1 MKHQVY
7 LLDNTSET
15 DYSNI
20 DADNIVLL
28 VDNSISISD
37 DTQVSLDGKV
47 DKVSGSSLIA
57 DTSITRLAN
66 TSGENTGDQDLSG
79 KLDKNT
85 TITPSTKTKITYDA
99 DGLVTEGDDATTE
112 DINDSTDRR
121 YLTDTQKTE
130 ATRNATTSQNGL
142 ISSTDWN
149 TFNDKQGA
157 GNYEPAFTKNT
168 AFNKDFGTTAGTIPQ
183 GNEVLRTSDALTEV
197 TDTNKLITVED
208 YGGLIYISQWNPTT
222 NTPTLADADATK
234 FREAYISLN
243 DFTRFGIDWEKGD
256 YLVYDI
262 NGDIFREENPLK
274 NIVSTVGFSN
284 NYDDLDNFPTF
295 KTVEN
300 LSILGTGN
308 IDLTKTMVGLGNVDN
323 TSDLN
328 KPVSTDTQTALNLKA
343 NKASPTFTGDV
354 TSGGNIEAPAIK
366 LTSGAA
372 DGYFLKT
379 DADGNATWTPISA
392 SQVYKGT
399 WNADTNTPTLADNT
413 GVQGNF
419 YRVTTPGTS
428 DLGSGNKTF
437 EINDDVSHNGTI
449 WERIPAV
456 GYTLQTATSTVLGGV
471 KIGNGVSISNSVI
484 SVSTDY
490 EPTKGLDDNY
500 VTDAEAVVIGNTS
513 GTNTGDEDTSS
524 IQNKRP
530 LKTIES
536 LSLEGNGD
544 IDLTKAMV
552 ALGSADNTSD
562 ADKPIS
568 SATQTALNNKVDKVT
583 GSSLIQD
590 TSITRLADTSG
601 TNTGDNATNSQYSGL
616 VSDTG
621 TPAILSNGST
631 PTLNSGI
638 TASEIRTLIGAG
650 TSSTDTDTQLSTE
663 QVQDIMGSTWIDGKN
678 TIVVYDDVNGTL
690 KIDAIDQR
698 SDEEIRDVS
707 SAQWI
712 DGTNTTV
719 VKDDAGNTIKIN
731 SVDTNTQYS
740 TGSGLISSG
749 TIFSHAD
756 TSSQAS
762 STNSGRTYIQDIVL
776 DTYGHITGIDTATET
791 VDFSSVIPIFSTVLP
806 NPIGQVYR
814 SPVDTSVRE
823 LGNIIKS
830 SIDSFYY
837 HTTTFVDSGGT
848 QSIRLLKSS
857 DLVTWTDEGIIVADS
872 EDPYLVESGGEY
884 FLYVEDKE
892 PTTFRNIKLYKSDDL
907 STWTDE
913 GVVLDYNDDTWE
925 SQDVSSPTVI
935 IEEGTWYMYYEGRS
949 GTQDGAI
956 GLATS
961 SNGIDW
967 TKSNRN
973 PIFTGTNLNSDLQW
987 ADHLVPDD
995 IIKSEGLFY
1004 MTAHAKVTEDNEW
1017 FCAVLVSN
1025 DLENWVDMLGTW
1037 SNKVNYTDE
1046 SGYGLMIFKSSEY
1059 GLLASFI
1066 NEGDGEDQRSIIM
1079 GSFGVSPN
1087 YDLKEKV
1094 IKAKRVE
1101 ATTFI
1106 GNGSQITNVDAAT
1119 LDSLDSNDFV
1129 RSTGN
1134 TSQNVNGNKTFL
1146 NKALLPNQS
1155 GTKGAGIGS
1164 NSSSFYSFYQSNGTT
1179 RKGYIGFPITTNSD
1193 LSIENDASNKSL
1205 TLRQNGNLDYNG
1217 DVIADNFFE
1226 GSDKRLKTNIKKI
1239 SKSVYSYELKTQPGI
1254 TVYGTIAQ
1262 EIEKTNPEVVKKPD
1276 DGGMM
1281 SVNYNSFLSLKLAE
1295 QENKT
1300 DDLQKQ
1306 IDELKE
1312 LIKNK

>member
-1 MKHQVY
+1 MKNKVY
-7 LLDNTSET
+7 ILDNTSET

-47 DKVSGSSLIA
+47 DKVTGSSLIA

-66 TSGENTGDQDLSG
+66 TSGTNTGDQDLSG

-99 DGLVTEGDDATTE
+99 DGLVTEGKDATTD

-142 ISSTDWN
+142 ISPTDWN
-149 TFNDKQGA
+149 TFNDKQDS

-168 AFNKDFGTTAGTIPQ
+168 AFNKNFGTTSGTIPQ
-183 GNEVLRTSDALTEV
+183 GNEVLRTSDALTTV
-197 TDTNKLITVED
+197 TENNKLITVED

-262 NGDIFREENPLK
+262 NGDIFKEKNPLL

-300 LSILGTGN
+300 LNILGTGN

-354 TSGGNIEAPAIK
+354 TSGGNIEAPTIK

-399 WNADTNTPTLADNT
+399 WNADTNTPTLADST

-524 IQNKRP
+524 IQTKRP
-530 LKTIES
+530 LKTIEG
-536 LSLEGNGD
+536 LPLEGNGD

-601 TNTGDNATNSQYSGL
+601 TNTGDQDLSPYSTATGVEDNAD
-616 VSDTG
+616 V
-621 TPAILSNGST
+621 
-631 PTLNSGI
+631 
-638 TASEIRTLIGAG
+638 
-650 TSSTDTDTQLSTE
+650 TDTTNVTAAGAL
-663 QVQDIMGSTWIDGKN
+663 MGSELTS
-678 TIVVYDDVNGTL
+678 IVDV
-690 KIDAIDQR
+690 KAIDQSLISGAAPVFDASNMTNLPEGSVDVLSNVGTAR
-698 SDEEIRDVS
+698 IIGRNTAGVGDSEEL
-707 SAQWI
+707 
-712 DGTNTTV
+712 TV
-719 VKDDAGNTIKIN
+719 VQVRSLIN
-731 SVDTNTQYS
+731 VENGATADQ
-740 TGSGLISSG
+740 TGSQIKAAYEVQTNAYTDAKNAKLSG
-749 TIFSHAD
+749 IEESADVTD
-756 TSSQAS
+756 TSNVAKAGALMNSEITNLAQVKAFNSANYATALQGNKADSASQAS
-762 STNSGRTYIQDIVL
+762 GVEDNADVTN
-776 DTYGHITGIDTATET
+776 TANVTIAGALMDSEVT
-791 VDFSSVIPIFSTVLP
+791 NLAQVKTFDSSDYATKEQGELADSSV
-806 NPIGQVYR
+806 
-814 SPVDTSVRE
+814 
-823 LGNIIKS
+823 
-830 SIDSFYY
+830 
-837 HTTTFVDSGGT
+837 
-848 QSIRLLKSS
+848 
-857 DLVTWTDEGIIVADS
+857 
-872 EDPYLVESGGEY
+872 
-884 FLYVEDKE
+884 
-892 PTTFRNIKLYKSDDL
+892 
-907 STWTDE
+907 
-913 GVVLDYNDDTWE
+913 
-925 SQDVSSPTVI
+925 
-935 IEEGTWYMYYEGRS
+935 
-949 GTQDGAI
+949 
-956 GLATS
+956 
-961 SNGIDW
+961 
-967 TKSNRN
+967 
-973 PIFTGTNLNSDLQW
+973 
-987 ADHLVPDD
+987 
-995 IIKSEGLFY
+995 
-1004 MTAHAKVTEDNEW
+1004 
-1017 FCAVLVSN
+1017 
-1025 DLENWVDMLGTW
+1025 
-1037 SNKVNYTDE
+1037 
-1046 SGYGLMIFKSSEY
+1046 
-1059 GLLASFI
+1059 
-1066 NEGDGEDQRSIIM
+1066 
-1079 GSFGVSPN
+1079 
-1087 YDLKEKV
+1087 
-1094 IKAKRVE
+1094 
-1101 ATTFI
+1101 
-1106 GNGSQITNVDAAT
+1106 
-1119 LDSLDSNDFV
+1119 
-1129 RSTGN
+1129 
-1134 TSQNVNGNKTFL
+1134 QNVGDETINGNKTFL

-1193 LSIENDASNKSL
+1193 LSIGNDASNKSL
-1205 TLRQNGNLDYNG
+1205 TLRENGNLDYNG
-1217 DVIADNFFE
+1217 DVIAQNFIGNGSQITNVDASSLNGLSIVDANANIPWPFIPDVGADGLMEIGRYIDFHLASNSGVDNNGRLALTSDKNLDWGGDFTADNFFE

-1262 EIEKTNPEVVKKPD
+1262 EIEKTNPEVVKKLE

>member
-1 MKHQVY
+1 MATNNEILKRIRMLTAY
-7 LLDNTSET
+7 SNLDENYGVWDSIADANANIPIGVRKPGLTLGIYSDINTVEEYWYNEGISDSDLVLKADLITTESVTDSGALMDSEITNLQEVKSFDSSDYEPTKGTDDNYVTDAEKVVIGNTSET
-15 DYSNI
+15 
-20 DADNIVLL
+20 
-28 VDNSISISD
+28 
-37 DTQVSLDGKV
+37 
-47 DKVSGSSLIA
+47 
-57 DTSITRLAN
+57 
-66 TSGENTGDQDLSG
+66 NTGDEDTISIQTKRPLKNIESLSLEGNGNIDLTKVMVGLGSADNTSDLNKPISNNTQTALNSKLG
-79 KLDKNT
+79 INETAADSEKLDGLN
-85 TITPSTKTKITYDA
+85 STNFLK
-99 DGLVTEGDDATTE
+99 
-112 DINDSTDRR
+112 
-121 YLTDTQKTE
+121 
-130 ATRNATTSQNGL
+130 
-142 ISSTDWN
+142 
-149 TFNDKQGA
+149 
-157 GNYEPAFTKNT
+157 
-168 AFNKDFGTTAGTIPQ
+168 
-183 GNEVLRTSDALTEV
+183 TSDALTEV

-262 NGDIFREENPLK
+262 NGDIFKEKNPLL

-300 LSILGTGN
+300 LSILGSGN

-471 KIGNGVSISNSVI
+471 KIGNGVSISNGVI

-524 IQNKRP
+524 IQTKRP
-530 LKTIES
+530 LKTIEG
-536 LSLEGNGD
+536 LPLEGNGD
-544 IDLTKAMV
+544 IGLTKAMV
-552 ALGSADNTSD
+552 GLGSADNTSD

-601 TNTGDNATNSQYSGL
+601 TNTGDQDLSPYSTATGVEDNADVTDTANVESAGALMDSEVTNLAQVKAFDASDYEPAKGADDNFVTDAEKTVIGNTSGTNTGDNATNSQYSGL

-631 PTLNSGI
+631 PTLNSDI

-690 KIDAIDQR
+690 KIEAIDQR

-731 SVDTNTQYS
+731 SVDTNTEYS

-756 TSSQAS
+756 TSSQS
-762 STNSGRTYIQDIVL
+762 DSTNSGRTYIQSIDL
-776 DTYGHITGIDTATET
+776 DTYGHITSITTATET
-791 VDFSSVIPIFSTVLP
+791 VTNDGGNAATLDSLDSNDFLRSNTSDNFSGSALTINDNSQFKIGGTSPFGNVGHLKYQATGTTLIADMGADIIYRDAGSSFLNRFIFSR
-806 NPIGQVYR
+806 G
-814 SPVDTSVRE
+814 S
-823 LGNIIKS
+823 GNFRAFG
-830 SIDSFYY
+830 D
-837 HTTTFVDSGGT
+837 
-848 QSIRLLKSS
+848 
-857 DLVTWTDEGIIVADS
+857 VTAQ
-872 EDPYLVESGGEY
+872 
-884 FLYVEDKE
+884 
-892 PTTFRNIKLYKSDDL
+892 N
-907 STWTDE
+907 
-913 GVVLDYNDDTWE
+913 
-925 SQDVSSPTVI
+925 
-935 IEEGTWYMYYEGRS
+935 
-949 GTQDGAI
+949 
-956 GLATS
+956 
-961 SNGIDW
+961 
-967 TKSNRN
+967 
-973 PIFTGTNLNSDLQW
+973 
-987 ADHLVPDD
+987 
-995 IIKSEGLFY
+995 
-1004 MTAHAKVTEDNEW
+1004 
-1017 FCAVLVSN
+1017 
-1025 DLENWVDMLGTW
+1025 
-1037 SNKVNYTDE
+1037 
-1046 SGYGLMIFKSSEY
+1046 
-1059 GLLASFI
+1059 
-1066 NEGDGEDQRSIIM
+1066 
-1079 GSFGVSPN
+1079 
-1087 YDLKEKV
+1087 
-1094 IKAKRVE
+1094 
-1101 ATTFI
+1101 FI
-1106 GNGSQITNVDAAT
+1106 GNGSQITNVDAS
-1119 LDSLDSNDFV
+1119 SLNGLSIAGTHENIPWPFIPNVGADGLMEIGRYIDFH
-1129 RSTGN
+1129 
-1134 TSQNVNGNKTFL
+1134 L
-1146 NKALLPNQS
+1146 A
-1155 GTKGAGIGS
+1155 S
-1164 NSSSFYSFYQSNGTT
+1164 NSGVDNNGRLALTSDKNLAWSGDFTAEKGNFNDKVLMLKGSGIKGNSSGINNSSFFAFYELDGTT
-1179 RKGYIGFPITTNSD
+1179 RQGYIGFGSGSNAD
-1193 LSIENDASNKSL
+1193 LNIRNDVS
-1205 TLRQNGNLDYNG
+1205 GNLLKLDGDGDLNYDGRAGFQG
-1217 DVIADNFFE
+1217 DVTASGFFE
-1226 GSDKRLKTNIKKI
+1226 SSDKRLKIDIKKI

-1254 TVYGTIAQ
+1254 TVYGTIAD
-1262 EIEKTNPEVVKKPD
+1262 EIIKTNPEVVKKPD

-1295 QENKT
+1295 QENENKEQNNKI
-1300 DDLQKQ
+1300 DSLQQQ